1 MKKKTIRL
9 KKVWLQCVHIL
20 QSRKLRV
27 LQIFVHK
34 CLAVILE
41 VLVLEYRNLKK
52 NILVCKRCQ
61 IIVNH
66 CNNFHKKYQILYN
79 QRKFLVLFLTFP
91 FFIITHSL
99 HDRTF
104 VLMDSTNVQNND
116 FSGYISCNSFIK
128 FRNIFSTFWK
138 KNPESLS
145 PQKSKPNWYYCA
157 SWGLKNKLY
166 KYSIKLRVLQ
176 CNIDTKTK

>member
-1 MKKKTIRL
+1 MFFSQPCSTFL
-9 KKVWLQCVHIL
+9 TLLPGHLVALLHSTWTLLLCHIL

-116 FSGYISCNSFIK
+116 FSGYISCN
-128 FRNIFSTFWK
+128 
-138 KNPESLS
+138 PESLS